1 MIKILKLFL
10 ASVFIF
16 CLQINYSQAGGKG
29 PADVYKITMEKLE
42 FCTGY
47 ETTDFDNIASA
58 NSACQ
63 NSITIGSG
71 QKEVDIASV
80 AEGAQVAAY
89 GDTKL
94 LPLGTTFTH
103 VRVTIN
109 REFKIKSDGAIDTGE
124 SDDTDNCK
132 TIKTTNAMYGSG
144 STIAAR
150 KYTHRPVVAES
161 GTNAE
166 MRLFLANGAKK
177 GDTDN
182 NYTRCQNASCGSSA
196 AANWQFPDASEL
208 VSAIAMETMT
218 SSSGD
223 TISLVYKFDN
233 PIVVG
238 MVTPKVDIAFGTQ
251 NAIGVNEVNSL
262 CQFYPEEPIVSITV
276 K

>member
-1 MIKILKLFL
+1 MIKIFKLFL
-10 ASVFIF
+10 ASLFIF
-16 CLQINYSQAGGKG
+16 CLQINYSHAGGKG

-47 ETTDFDNIASA
+47 ETTDFDDIASA
-58 NSACQ
+58 DSACQ

-124 SDDTDNCK
+124 SNDTDNCK

-150 KYTHRPVVAES
+150 KYSHRPVVAES

-166 MRLFLANGAKK
+166 MRLFLANGAKS
-177 GDTDN
+177 GDSDN

-196 AANWQFPDASEL
+196 AANWQYPAASEL

-223 TISLVYKFDN
+223 TIALVYKFEN
-233 PIVVG
+233 PIIVG
-238 MVTPKVDIAFGTQ
+238 MTTPKVDIAFGTQ